1 MSYLDNFPQGK
12 RGAMRSGYWV
22 LMVLMVNGKFDTE
35 KEISNGVGIMILK

>member
-22 LMVLMVNGKFDTE
+22 LMVNGKFDTE